1 MEPDICTKIDKKLSE
16 KLRAKFP
23 ATTHGYSLAKITCL
37 DDAFSECFKL
47 EVSPVEGQSLQQKE
61 KIRRKRKDEKKIEK
75 PKDVGHFLVQRLS
88 QNFDFCA
95 CPSKNVIKRDA
106 SGNKGCCYVAN
117 AFLSR
122 LELIWPISSLKISK
136 MSKNIC
142 FWQKAPGV
150 NGLIKAH
157 LKGGTYLKEG
167 TYWKEGAKS
176 SHYSIYF
183 FFPQKFQF
191 HQDRGSA

>member
-1 MEPDICTKIDKKLSE
+1 MK
-16 KLRAKFP
+16 
-23 ATTHGYSLAKITCL
+23 
-37 DDAFSECFKL
+37 
-47 EVSPVEGQSLQQKE
+47 
-61 KIRRKRKDEKKIEK
+61 KKIEK

-122 LELIWPISSLKISK
+122 LELIWPISSLEISK
-136 MSKNIC
+136 MSKKIC
-142 FWQKAPGV
+142 FWQEAPGV

-191 HQDRGSA
+191 HQARGSAWKPAAKADVDSLLNIVIYIMDYDTRCYYYCGFQ